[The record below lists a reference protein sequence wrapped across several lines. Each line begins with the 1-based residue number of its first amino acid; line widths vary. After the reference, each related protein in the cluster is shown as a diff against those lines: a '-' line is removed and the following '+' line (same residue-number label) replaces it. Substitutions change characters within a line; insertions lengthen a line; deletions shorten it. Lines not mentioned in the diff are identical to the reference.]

1 VDGLFDPKHYL
12 QRLQT
17 KIAERKAREED
28 DGHGFYVV
36 VEKILAHHEQ
46 LREDWPIAGTTGYE
60 FLNRL
65 NGVFVDPQGED
76 PLIRTYRRFI
86 GQVPNFEELVYSS
99 KKQAMDL
106 ELASEL
112 RVLANE
118 FNRLSET
125 SWLTRDYTLVG
136 LRQALREVVA
146 CFPVY
151 RTYVD
156 RRGAETDDRRD
167 IDWAINHARK
177 RSKRVDKTVF
187 DFLHAV
193 LTTDI
198 AAGRDSPYKRSEVQ
212 RLAMKF
218 QQYSGPVMAKGVEDT
233 TFYRYNRL
241 VSLNEVGGEPNRFG
255 VSVTAFHYQNQDQAR
270 RWPTG
275 MLSSATHDTKRG
287 EDVRAR
293 INVISEVPQA
303 WGQRVRRWSML
314 NRRRKT
320 AIDGGMAPD
329 LNDEYL
335 FYQTLVGA
343 WPLEF
348 HGAAEPDPESME
360 TFRARMVT
368 YMEKA
373 VREAKVHSSW
383 IDPDPEYEGGMQT
396 FVSRVLDV
404 TKPNPFLADFQAF
417 HADIA
422 QLGMLNGLAQ
432 TALKLTVPGV
442 PDIYQGCEMWDLS
455 LVDPDNRR
463 PVDFQ
468 RRAEVV
474 ESFGDALSP
483 ENGPLAADL
492 LSNWQ
497 DGTVKM
503 FVVWKLLHLR
513 QRHPE
518 LFLGNTYA
526 PLEIAGERA
535 DNLCC
540 FLRSDADSEVLVA
553 APRLMAALIDETNRL
568 PLGERAWGDTRL
580 VLPPPSETTTWRN
593 VFTNEQV
600 SVDRDAEGNAGF
612 RAADIFTTFP
622 VAVLVPSGSN

>member
-1 VDGLFDPKHYL
+1 M
-12 QRLQT
+12 
-17 KIAERKAREED
+17 
-28 DGHGFYVV
+28 V

-65 NGVFVDPQGED
+65 NGLFVDPQGED
-76 PLIRTYRRFI
+76 PLDRTYRRFI
-86 GQVPNFEELVYSS
+86 GEAPNFEALVYSS

-125 SWLTRDYTLVG
+125 SWLTRDHTLVG

-146 CFPVY
+146 SFPVY

-156 RRGAETDDRRD
+156 RRGAEADDRRD
-167 IDWAINHARK
+167 IDWAISHARR

-187 DFLHAV
+187 DFLHGV

-198 AAGRDSPYKRSEVQ
+198 AAGRTSPYKRSEVQ

-241 VSLNEVGGEPNRFG
+241 VSLNEVGGEPERFA
-255 VSVTAFHYQNQDQAR
+255 VSVSAFHRQNQDQAR

-293 INVISEVPQA
+293 INVISELPQA
-303 WGQRVRRWSML
+303 WGQRARRWSML

-320 AIDGGMAPD
+320 AVNGAMAPD

-348 HGAAEPDPESME
+348 HRVEDIDPESME

-383 IDPDPEYEGGMQT
+383 IDPDPEYEGALQT
-396 FVSRVLDV
+396 FISRVLDV
-404 TKPNPFLADFQAF
+404 TKTNPFLSDFQAF
-417 HADIA
+417 HGDVAE
-422 QLGMLNGLAQ
+422 LGMLNGLAQ
-432 TALKLTVPGV
+432 TVVKLTVPGI

-474 ESFGDALSP
+474 ESFGGGYAPS
-483 ENGPLAADL
+483 AADL
-492 LSNWQ
+492 LSHWS

-503 FVVWKLLHLR
+503 FVTWKLLHLR
-513 QRHPE
+513 QREPE
-518 LFLGNTYA
+518 LFLGEYLHAAGDGGHARRPSVLLSARGRRNRGSGGGATADGRTDRRDRA
-526 PLEIAGERA
+526 P
-535 DNLCC
+535 
-540 FLRSDADSEVLVA
+540 A
-553 APRLMAALIDETNRL
+553 ARRTRLGRYPRLAGLRVGNHDVDQRL
-568 PLGERAWGDTRL
+568 HR
-580 VLPPPSETTTWRN
+580 
-593 VFTNEQV
+593 
-600 SVDRDAEGNAGF
+600 
-612 RAADIFTTFP
+612 
-622 VAVLVPSGSN
+622 